1 MAASNLC
8 DSQLRNRKERR
19 KEKEPV
25 RSASPCLFVFFFCFC
40 FCTYLS
46 STCIHFFFLFQIG
59 DILWQQWLWKS
70 HSTWQIVL
78 LFPLKKRVMNT
89 QLFFFFQFWSSASSV
104 IYLLIWKMQRT
115 SFAEWCSFACR
126 SLLSLSPQLVS
137 FSVFLFVRPFS
148 KLLILCKRAFELYK
162 ALEKETTPF
171 IPSLSFF
178 FFVSPFSLNRR
189 R

>member
-25 RSASPCLFVFFFCFC
+25 RSASPCLFVFFFFC
-40 FCTYLS
+40 FCTDLS
-46 STCIHFFFLFQIG
+46 YTCIHFFFLFQIG

-89 QLFFFFQFWSSASSV
+89 QLFFFPVLVKCFLRHLFT
-104 IYLLIWKMQRT
+104 YLKDAAHKLCWVMLFCMSFT
-115 SFAEWCSFACR
+115 SF
-126 SLLSLSPQLVS
+126 SLPPTS
-137 FSVFLFVRPFS
+137 FLFCLSSCPPFF
-148 KLLILCKRAFELYK
+148 KVTDFMQEGFRAVQSTRKGNHTLYPK
-162 ALEKETTPF
+162 SE
-171 IPSLSFF
+171 F
-178 FFVSPFSLNRR
+178 FFV
-189 R
+189 